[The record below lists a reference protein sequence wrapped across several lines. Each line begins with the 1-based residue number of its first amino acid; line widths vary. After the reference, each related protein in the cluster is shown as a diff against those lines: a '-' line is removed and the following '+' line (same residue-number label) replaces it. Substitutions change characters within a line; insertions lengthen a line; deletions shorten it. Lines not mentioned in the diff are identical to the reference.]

1 MAKPKI
7 AVFSGPRSTVANSPT
22 LVTGNKGR
30 LPGERVLPG
39 RFDHLAAQRLYEPVT
54 VKIKKFS
61 AHPLEEDAKDVYH
74 DNGKDYWEVELR
86 PEDGPYLLP
95 YVARRAD
102 GSPEGVPF
110 EDSDLADAALNYGG
124 RQFFYPDAS
133 GVFEHI
139 DRTIAGRDEHGEG
152 STLDRLADFEFIRAL
167 PPAGYT
173 QRGEVLGKDFFP
185 YKPTPLSSFP
195 PAWALARVVNVVQ
208 AALATGQY
216 AGAVWLEGSPHVE
229 ETTYWLSLLIDSD
242 LPFAGVASQR
252 PHGTLANDGDRNI
265 VDAVEY
271 VLSGAGAGL
280 GAVGV
285 MDQQI
290 FAAREFKKGDAR
302 PGGYKA
308 TGGHGGVLG
317 TVGPPVTIWYAPAY
331 KRMSTSDVNLNRL
344 SADVEF
350 LDRTGDSSVSKVT
363 IKNADGML
371 REDVIPKV
379 HLVKYGHYMA
389 EDETGNPDH
398 EVDIMARIE
407 KGIAEEH
414 GGTAPFHGFVVEG
427 GAGTGNIL
435 KSQEAALAIAA
446 YNGMPVVRVSRA
458 DPWGPLAPNPNN
470 LTIEG
475 SNLDANKA
483 RVLLRAAMLK
493 LGRLPKANDPR
504 NPTGDEREAML
515 AKIAEFQEIFSAH

>member
-22 LVTGNKGR
+22 LVTSNKGR
-30 LPGERVLPG
+30 LSGERVLPG
-39 RFDHLAAQRLYEPVT
+39 RFDHLTAQRLYEPVKI
-54 VKIKKFS
+54 KIKKYT
-61 AHPLEEDAKDVYH
+61 AHPLEEDAKEVYH
-74 DNGKDYWEVELR
+74 DNGKDYWEVELL

-102 GSPEGVPF
+102 SSPDGVPF
-110 EDSDLADAALNYGG
+110 EDSDLLDAALNYGG

-139 DRTIAGRDEHGEG
+139 DRSIAGRDEHGEG

-173 QRGEVLGKDFFP
+173 QQGEVIGKDFFP
-185 YKPTPLSSFP
+185 YKPIPLSSFP

-216 AGAVWLEGSPHVE
+216 AGAIWLEGSPHVE
-229 ETTYWLSLLIDSD
+229 ETTYWLSLLLDSD

-271 VLSGAGAGL
+271 VLSGVGVGL

-285 MDQQI
+285 MDQQL

-317 TVGPPVTIWYAPAY
+317 TVGPPVTVWYTPAY
-331 KRMSTSDVNLNRL
+331 KRMRTSDVNLSRL
-344 SADVEF
+344 PAEVEF
-350 LDRTGDSSVSKVT
+350 FDTTDDATAASVT
-363 IKNADGML
+363 IKNTDGTL

-379 HLVKYGHYMA
+379 HLAKYGHYMA

-407 KGIAEEH
+407 KGITEEKS
-414 GGTAPFHGFVVEG
+414 GVAPFHGFVVEG

-446 YNGMPVVRVSRA
+446 YSGMPVVRVSRA

-475 SNLDANKA
+475 SNLDTNKA

-493 LGRLPKANDPR
+493 LGRLPKARDPR
-504 NPTGDEREAML
+504 KPNSDEREAVL
-515 AKIAEFQEIFSAH
+515 AKIVEFQEIFSTH